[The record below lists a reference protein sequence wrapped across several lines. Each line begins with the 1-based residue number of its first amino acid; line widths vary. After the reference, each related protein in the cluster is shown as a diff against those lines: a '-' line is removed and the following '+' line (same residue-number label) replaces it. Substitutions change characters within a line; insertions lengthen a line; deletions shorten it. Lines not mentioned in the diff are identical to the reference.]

1 MEIRVSL
8 EGARELEAALKRVEK
23 GAIREAVSALNVTAL
38 HVQNELKEETT
49 NARAI
54 NTGALR
60 KSWHIQKATQASMEA
75 RVGTNLVPHYGPDVE
90 YGTRPH
96 RPPISALKQ
105 WAKRKLHNEAA
116 AYPIAKKI
124 ARRGT
129 SGRHI
134 FAKGTNDAAH
144 VLEQELARAARAIE
158 GEWG

>member
-1 MEIRVSL
+1 MEIRVAV
-8 EGARELEAALKRVEK
+8 EGAKELQAALARVEK
-23 GAIREAVSALNVTAL
+23 AAVREVVSAINITAL
-38 HVQNELKEETT
+38 HVQNELKEETS

-54 NTGALR
+54 NTGTLR
-60 KSWHIQKATQASMEA
+60 NSWHIAKATQSSMTA
-75 RVGTNLVPHYGPDVE
+75 RVGTNLVPHYAPDVE

-96 RPPISALKQ
+96 RPPIGALKL
-105 WAKRKLHNEAA
+105 WAKRKLHNEKA

-134 FAKGTNDAAH
+134 FAKGINDAAH